1 MIDSKLYWF
10 LSWNWLILED
20 GYRFTKF
27 NK

>member
-1 MIDSKLYWF
+1 MIDSKQHWL

-20 GYRFTKF
+20 EYRFTKF